1 MQILSGDH
9 WKIHVADVMEGLA
22 AIPSGSVHCV
32 VTSPPYWGL
41 RDYGYEGQIGMEAT
55 PDLFVQSL
63 TQVFAE
69 VGRTM
74 RDDGLLFVNLGDS
87 YATGAG
93 AAKNPVSAA
102 NASAFPNC
110 QPNRMNFGL
119 SAGNMVGAP
128 WRFAFAMQADGWI
141 LRSEIIWAKPSP
153 MPESVSGVR
162 FKDGEIS
169 RGSWRPT
176 KSHESI
182 FMFAKTSRYFADGD
196 GSKEPAVGGTPG
208 NIAPVKVQ
216 NPEDGQKELGRTT
229 SRWRNNMTKYGAVET
244 RNMRSVWRISSESYK
259 EAHFATFP
267 TEIPRRCISA
277 ATSRGGCCS
286 GCGEQFAP
294 IVDTERRATRP
305 GHNSKVNRVSR
316 HLESPYQDHAG
327 SICGNRDPHRHT
339 TIVNVSGYLPT
350 CRCQAAAGRPIVLD
364 PFGGSMTTGQVAI
377 NMGCDFIGC
386 EANPEY
392 AALGVKRLET
402 PWIPVSERKKA
413 TKKRRKKVA
422 RQQELFTRE

>member
-1 MQILSGDH
+1 MMEILSGDH

-41 RDYGYEGQIGMEAT
+41 RDYGYEGQIGMEPT
-55 PDLFVQSL
+55 PELFVASL
-63 TQVFAE
+63 NRVFLE
-69 VGRTM
+69 VRRTM

-93 AAKNPVSAA
+93 SAKNPGTAA

-110 QPNRMNFGL
+110 QPNRMSFGL

-128 WRFAFAMQADGWI
+128 WKFAFAMQEAGWT

-162 FKDGEIS
+162 FKDGVLS

-196 GSKEPAVGGTPG
+196 TSKEAATAGANGSRFDKGKSADHGNVQPG
-208 NIAPVKVQ
+208 PRISDNA
-216 NPEDGQKELGRTT
+216 
-229 SRWRNNMTKYGAVET
+229 ET
-244 RNMRSVWRISSESYK
+244 RNLRSVWRISSESYR

-286 GCGEQFAP
+286 KCGSQLAP
-294 IVDTERRATRP
+294 IVETERRATRP

-316 HLESPYQDHAG
+316 HIESPYQDHAG
-327 SICGNRDPHRHT
+327 SICGNRDPQRHT

-350 CRCQAAAGRPIVLD
+350 CECNEGRSRPIVLD

-392 AALGVKRLET
+392 ADLGVKRLET
-402 PWIPVSERKKA
+402 RWSPVAERKKP
-413 TKKRRKKVA
+413 KGKRHKKVA
-422 RQQELFTRE
+422 RQIEMF